1 MSENH
6 SSTTSESSD
15 DSLSSLNI
23 SADTS
28 GSDDNR
34 SLNQEDE
41 LLLIGNVQGYRF
53 EPQYHSDSESE
64 NGDAAAI
71 GLTEEEAEQ
80 RRTTTNWYEI

>member
-1 MSENH
+1 
-6 SSTTSESSD
+6 
-15 DSLSSLNI
+15 
-23 SADTS
+23 
-28 GSDDNR
+28 
-34 SLNQEDE
+34 
-41 LLLIGNVQGYRF
+41 LLIGNVQGYKF